1 MNNWRCTVLLPTP
14 EDAQNI
20 AQRQLN
26 IAILSAT
33 RWQNNHIFRQVLG
46 KFLIVSTDL
55 HPAIAT
61 THHYKLL
68 EGSAF
73 HSLHNLVGKSADLCM
88 GKITDDFSLLYRHRR
103 LANHCYHLR
112 EVLVPFLACR
122 DMLPTWITC
131 GIERKD
137 SILARSIWKWRHD
150 AISGEDDR
158 PVKRLKHLLLSPSH
172 FAIIAHQMLV
182 LLQLRIKWSDNIS
195 LWA

>member
-14 EDAQNI
+14 EGAQNI

-68 EGSAF
+68 EGSTF
-73 HSLHNLVGKSADLCM
+73 HSLHNLVGKSDDLCI

-103 LANHCYHLR
+103 PQIITITSEKSLCLSLLVGICFQPELPVELSVKTLSLQEAFGSGGTTQLA
-112 EVLVPFLACR
+112 
-122 DMLPTWITC
+122 
-131 GIERKD
+131 
-137 SILARSIWKWRHD
+137 
-150 AISGEDDR
+150 
-158 PVKRLKHLLLSPSH
+158 VKMIDP
-172 FAIIAHQMLV
+172 
-182 LLQLRIKWSDNIS
+182 
-195 LWA
+195 

>member
-88 GKITDDFSLLYRHRR
+88 GKSPMISPYSIAIGGSQIIAITSEKSLCPSLLVGICFQPELPVELSVKTLSLQEAFGSGGTTQ
-103 LANHCYHLR
+103 LA
-112 EVLVPFLACR
+112 
-122 DMLPTWITC
+122 
-131 GIERKD
+131 
-137 SILARSIWKWRHD
+137 
-150 AISGEDDR
+150 
-158 PVKRLKHLLLSPSH
+158 VKMIGP
-172 FAIIAHQMLV
+172 
-182 LLQLRIKWSDNIS
+182 
-195 LWA
+195 

>member
-14 EDAQNI
+14 EGAQNI

-33 RWQNNHIFRQVLG
+33 RWQNNHLFRQVLG

-68 EGSAF
+68 EGSVF

-112 EVLVPFLACR
+112 EVLVPFLVVGICFQPE
-122 DMLPTWITC
+122 LPVELSVKTLSLQEAFGSGGTTQ
-131 GIERKD
+131 
-137 SILARSIWKWRHD
+137 LA
-150 AISGEDDR
+150 
-158 PVKRLKHLLLSPSH
+158 VKMIGP
-172 FAIIAHQMLV
+172 
-182 LLQLRIKWSDNIS
+182 
-195 LWA
+195 